1 MSWWVFCCPLLNTRD
16 CLEVCAIIILK
27 PAGLLYMYSINMKLS
42 WEWGMGWSLHI
53 YIYIYYWKACLFN
66 VNISF
71 TKRYIILN
79 FMCRRLVSFII
90 LFGKLLNSVSDTF
103 VIVVFKRLLS
113 HQIKKGGK
121 RILLTLKI
129 SKTFDSPKA

>member
-1 MSWWVFCCPLLNTRD
+1 MLIQCEHFISKKIYY
-16 CLEVCAIIILK
+16 LEVHVQK
-27 PAGLLYMYSINMKLS
+27 TGQ
-42 WEWGMGWSLHI
+42 LH
-53 YIYIYYWKACLFN
+53 Y
-66 VNISF
+66 
-71 TKRYIILN
+71 
-79 FMCRRLVSFII
+79 I